1 VALDSE
7 RLLTYKEKS
16 LLDFLGELKRTHYC
30 GSIRATDAGRM
41 VTVMGWV
48 HRRRDLGNLLFLDV
62 RDRSGIVQVVFNKE
76 TQPEAH
82 AKAEQARGEFVVAVE
97 GQVVAR
103 AKANPELA
111 TGEIEVVAKK
121 LHILNT
127 AKTPPFPI
135 EDEINAA
142 EETRLRFRYLDL
154 RRPKPLQNLAY
165 RHKILLEVRNVM
177 NEMGFLEVETP
188 MLTRSTPEGAR
199 DYLVPSR
206 VHHGQFYALPQS
218 PQIFKQILM
227 IGGIDR
233 YFQIVKCFRDEDL
246 RADRQPEF
254 TQLDVEMSF
263 PRQEDIFG
271 VIENVMLRACAAV
284 GIEAK
289 VPFPHMQY
297 KDAVRRYGSDKPDM
311 RFGMELHEV
320 TEFFPPE
327 AKEKLQIAGGVFALA
342 APGAG
347 NYSRKQLDELTEK
360 AKSLGARGAYFAK
373 VAAEGSTSSVEK
385 LIGPENVKQMVEATG
400 AQAGDLVVAVSAK
413 EEIKGTE
420 AAALIAGQLRL
431 QLGEALN
438 LIDRKQWKFL
448 WLTGFPLFEWSE
460 SDKTWVSAQHPFT
473 GIVDEDLEKLET
485 APWEVR
491 SKGYDLVLNG
501 VELGSGSIRIHRQD
515 VQERLFKALGLSEE
529 QLRRRFGFFLDAL
542 TYGTPPH
549 GGIALG
555 LDRVV
560 MLLTGEKSI
569 REVIAF
575 AKTTAAVDL
584 MAESPSD
591 VDEAQLEQLGIEIKK
606 K

>member
-1 VALDSE
+1 
-7 RLLTYKEKS
+7 
-16 LLDFLGELKRTHYC
+16 LLDFLGNLKRTHYC
-30 GSIRATDAGRM
+30 GALRASDADKD
-41 VTVMGWV
+41 VVVLGWV

-62 RDRSGIVQVVFNKE
+62 RDRTGIVQVVFNKE

-82 AKAEQARGEFVVAVE
+82 AKAEQVRSEFVVAVE
-97 GQVVAR
+97 GKVIQR
-103 AKANPELA
+103 QKANPDLL
-111 TGEIEVVAKK
+111 TGEIEVVSNK
-121 LHILNT
+121 LHILNN

-154 RRPKPLQNLAY
+154 RRPKPHRNLAL
-165 RHKILLEVRNVM
+165 RHKILLEIRKTM
-177 NEMGFLEVETP
+177 DEMGFIEVETP

-227 IGGIDR
+227 IGGLDR

-263 PRQEDIFG
+263 PRQEDIFN
-271 VIENVMLRACAAV
+271 VIETVMVRACAVA
-284 GIEAK
+284 GIKAQA
-289 VPFPHMQY
+289 PFPHMLY
-297 KDAVRRYGSDKPDM
+297 KDAIRKYGSDKPDM

-320 TEFFPPE
+320 TGSFPDE
-327 AKEKLQIAGGVFALA
+327 AKQKLQIEGSVFAFA
-342 APGAG
+342 APGAA

-360 AKSLGARGAYFAK
+360 AKSLGARGAYFVK
-373 VAAEGSTSSVEK
+373 LTAEGTTSTVEK
-385 LIGPENVKQMVEATG
+385 LIGPENVKNVADSVSAKT
-400 AQAGDLVVAVSAK
+400 GDLVVAVSAK
-413 EEIKGTE
+413 EQIKGTE

-438 LIDRKQWKFL
+438 QIDKSQWKFL

-473 GIVDEDLEKLET
+473 GIVDEDLDKLET

-515 VQERLFKALGLSEE
+515 IQERLFRALGLSEE
-529 QLRRRFGFFLDAL
+529 KLRQRFGFFLDAL

-560 MLLTGEKSI
+560 MLLSGEKSI

-584 MAESPSD
+584 MAESPSG
-591 VDEAQLEQLGIEIKK
+591 VDKDQLDQLGIAVKEGGKAAQ
-606 K
+606 